1 MASSEPALFCASCGV
16 GNTPESAFCFACG
29 TRLELANS
37 PTVEHLAFLLNELT
51 SLREEGVVDQRTH
64 DALRGRYEERL
75 HVLAAS
81 RSSVP
86 APSMT
91 IAEEVQPNEPDTQ
104 MSVWFGEQAPNL
116 LLYMGAFLVVIAGL
130 IALNIFALFPL
141 TLAFLVAGWFFRR
154 LPRVALAGNTYLL
167 VGALLTPVNFLSAY
181 LFLNALVEDR
191 PALDLG
197 SVIWLGGS
205 AYSTMFYG
213 FFARIGLGRLYAW
226 LAAGSLVSAWTAGL
240 FILGV
245 PAEWSPPFYIAL
257 GLGLAAAPWL
267 SETNTV
273 RVAFSGTASLFSH
286 VLVPTAA
293 LFSVAIHGIGDHGFV
308 NHWALPVSLALAMG
322 FYVVGGQ
329 RVRVT
334 QLIAGILAGATVL
347 SIVHALGVTDAAVFG
362 VVLAVLG
369 LAYGTA
375 WHAPQ
380 LAAWPGRPLLW
391 PIGLSAATL
400 AGLSFIEPYSQR
412 PLLGASAL
420 FTATATY
427 LVAAWQHGWRDQI
440 RRELSQDDGT
450 ETAPTGMHK
459 AGFDVVEPALLYAA
473 GIAVS
478 VGYFFVFNGVPAI
491 ALTIPNP
498 GEDAGDLSLAYFPL
512 SLAVAGVGL
521 LAGRTVPPWRFHLL
535 GVATVISIFVLLA
548 DPEGA
553 GRIAL
558 YAGTYASLALAIA
571 VCERRPSLTYLALP
585 YAFVAV
591 VGLLRWLEPVEPLWP
606 LLPMLIAVGIYGGG
620 WTLGR
625 FIGVGAWTRMVQ
637 YAGIAFAVMAPAIG
651 IGRLIERFGADWL
664 VFHYFDHNA
673 VGGGLS
679 LVGVFGGSCGIDP
692 VQTHLHDA
700 TAVTLAVLGG
710 LIAAQ
715 AIGQRS
721 INLSLGAATALMIAL
736 LATILRF
743 QPDNIQYVSVSSGLY
758 LSAVVV
764 VLGRYGRRYVAPWHL
779 SLFSSLVG
787 AAGVIVLAPTFA
799 QSVLS
804 GAFEYRTLMLV
815 QGLAVFVAGL
825 AFHQRMLVA
834 ASVGFLGAAALLQIM
849 DVARALP
856 NWAILTGS
864 GLFLLAGGTVLL
876 FRQDLWRHW
885 QVELR
890 AWWDR

>member
-1 MASSEPALFCASCGV
+1 
-16 GNTPESAFCFACG
+16 
-29 TRLELANS
+29 
-37 PTVEHLAFLLNELT
+37 
-51 SLREEGVVDQRTH
+51 
-64 DALRGRYEERL
+64 
-75 HVLAAS
+75 
-81 RSSVP
+81 
-86 APSMT
+86 
-91 IAEEVQPNEPDTQ
+91 

-116 LLYMGAFLVVIAGL
+116 LLYMGAFLVVMAGL
-130 IALNIFALFPL
+130 IALNIFAVFPL

-181 LFLNALVEDR
+181 LFLNVLVEDR
-191 PALDLG
+191 AALDLG
-197 SVIWLGGS
+197 NVIWLGGS

-226 LAAGSLVSAWTAGL
+226 LAAASLVSAWTAGL
-240 FILGV
+240 FVLGV

-257 GLGLAAAPWL
+257 GLGLAAAPRL
-267 SETNTV
+267 SETSTV
-273 RVAFSGTASLFSH
+273 RVVFSGTASLFSH
-286 VLVPTAA
+286 VLVPAA
-293 LFSVAIHGIGDHGFV
+293 VLFSVAIHGIGGHGFA

-369 LAYGTA
+369 LAYGAA

-391 PIGLSAATL
+391 PIGLSATTL
-400 AGLSFIEPYSQR
+400 AGLSFIEPYLQR

-427 LVAAWQHGWRDQI
+427 LVAAWLHGWRDQI
-440 RRELSQDDGT
+440 RRELLQDDGT
-450 ETAPTGMHK
+450 GTAPAGMRK
-459 AGFDVVEPALLYAA
+459 AGFDIVEPALLYAA

-478 VGYFFVFNGVPAI
+478 VGYFFVLNGIPAI

-498 GEDAGDLSLAYFPL
+498 GEGAPDLALAYFLLSLAI
-512 SLAVAGVGL
+512 AGVGL
-521 LAGRTVPPWRFHLL
+521 LAGRTVPSWRFHLL

-548 DPEGA
+548 DPGPT

-558 YAGTYASLALAIA
+558 YAGTYASLAVA
-571 VCERRPSLTYLALP
+571 VAVWERRPLLTYLALP

-591 VGLLRWLEPVEPLWP
+591 VGLLRLLEPVEPLWP
-606 LLPMLIAVGIYGGG
+606 LLPMLIAVGVYGGG

-625 FIGVGAWTRMVQ
+625 VVGVGAWTRMIQ
-637 YAGIAFAVMAPAIG
+637 YAGIGFGVMAPVIG
-651 IGRLIERFGADWL
+651 IGRLVERFGADWL
-664 VFHYFDHNA
+664 VFRYFDYNA
-673 VGGGLS
+673 IGG
-679 LVGVFGGSCGIDP
+679 GIDP

-715 AIGQRS
+715 AMAQRS
-721 INLSLGAATALMIAL
+721 INLSLGAATALMLAL

-743 QPDNIQYVSVSSGLY
+743 QPDNIQYVSVPSGLY
-758 LSAVVV
+758 LWAVVV
-764 VLGRYGRRYVAPWHL
+764 ALGRYGRRHVAPWHL

-787 AAGVIVLAPTFA
+787 AAGFIVLAPTFA

-834 ASVGFLGAAALLQIM
+834 ASVGFLGAAALLQVM

-864 GLFLLAGGTVLL
+864 GLLLLAGGTVLL

-890 AWWDR
+890 TWWDR

>member
-1 MASSEPALFCASCGV
+1 
-16 GNTPESAFCFACG
+16 
-29 TRLELANS
+29 
-37 PTVEHLAFLLNELT
+37 
-51 SLREEGVVDQRTH
+51 
-64 DALRGRYEERL
+64 
-75 HVLAAS
+75 
-81 RSSVP
+81 
-86 APSMT
+86 
-91 IAEEVQPNEPDTQ
+91 

-571 VCERRPSLTYLALP
+571 
-585 YAFVAV
+585 
-591 VGLLRWLEPVEPLWP
+591 
-606 LLPMLIAVGIYGGG
+606 
-620 WTLGR
+620 
-625 FIGVGAWTRMVQ
+625 
-637 YAGIAFAVMAPAIG
+637 
-651 IGRLIERFGADWL
+651 
-664 VFHYFDHNA
+664 
-673 VGGGLS
+673 
-679 LVGVFGGSCGIDP
+679 
-692 VQTHLHDA
+692 
-700 TAVTLAVLGG
+700 
-710 LIAAQ
+710 
-715 AIGQRS
+715 
-721 INLSLGAATALMIAL
+721 
-736 LATILRF
+736 
-743 QPDNIQYVSVSSGLY
+743 
-758 LSAVVV
+758 
-764 VLGRYGRRYVAPWHL
+764 
-779 SLFSSLVG
+779 
-787 AAGVIVLAPTFA
+787 
-799 QSVLS
+799 
-804 GAFEYRTLMLV
+804 
-815 QGLAVFVAGL
+815 
-825 AFHQRMLVA
+825 
-834 ASVGFLGAAALLQIM
+834 
-849 DVARALP
+849 
-856 NWAILTGS
+856 
-864 GLFLLAGGTVLL
+864 
-876 FRQDLWRHW
+876 
-885 QVELR
+885 
-890 AWWDR
+890 